1 MSRTPATLLRYAWA
15 SPWTLVGL
23 LLGLAALA
31 GGGRAHRVDG
41 CVEFGGG
48 LLGRLLAAR
57 RIEAVTL
64 GHTILGA
71 TPGALAA
78 WRRHE
83 HVHVRQYERWGPL
96 FVPAYGVAALV
107 QLALGGDPYRHN
119 PFEQAACAGSGGVAE
134 APPPLSTRRRL
145 ALFVA
150 ALATGVGTGV
160 AGYAVTG
167 SEAWFLAIP
176 VALAVPWWFLADPTS
191 CTAPRRP
198 DRAP

>member
-1 MSRTPATLLRYAWA
+1 MKRPSLPGILWRYAWA

-23 LLGLAALA
+23 LLGLA
-31 GGGRAHRVDG
+31 GGGSVRRVDG

-48 LLGRLLAAR
+48 RLGRLLAAR
-57 RIEAVTL
+57 RIQAVTL
-64 GHTILGA
+64 GHAILGA
-71 TPGALAA
+71 TPGALEA

-83 HVHVRQYERWGPL
+83 QVHVRQYERWGPL
-96 FVPAYGVAALV
+96 FVPAYGAAALV

-119 PFEQAACAGSGGVAE
+119 PFEQAARAGSGDVAE
-134 APPPLSTRRRL
+134 APPQVSPRRRL

-150 ALATGVGTGV
+150 ALTVGVGAGV
-160 AGYAVTG
+160 AGYAITG

-176 VALAVPWWFLADPTS
+176 VALAVPWWFLADPTC
-191 CTAPRRP
+191 CTAPQRP